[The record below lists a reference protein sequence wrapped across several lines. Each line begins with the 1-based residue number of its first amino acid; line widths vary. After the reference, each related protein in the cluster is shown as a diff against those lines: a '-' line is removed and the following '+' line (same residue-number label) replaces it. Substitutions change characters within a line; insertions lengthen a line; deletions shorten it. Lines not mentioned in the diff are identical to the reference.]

1 MIIPNIYYV
10 VICHVS
16 GTIFH
21 AFHTIPHLILAMNLY
36 YFHFVGV
43 EIEAQIN

>member
-10 VICHVS
+10 VVCHVS

-21 AFHTIPHLILAMNLY
+21 AFHTIPHLILATNLY
-36 YFHFVGV
+36 DLHFIGE